1 MYGTVFDVEADSLTP
16 TKIYCMAASGG
27 DEPHATTDPDKMREL
42 LLGQDVLVG
51 HNIARWDIPNL
62 ERLLEIEIPEE
73 TLIVDTLAVSWYLY
87 PDRKPNHKLESFGV
101 DFGIPK
107 PEINDWLEL
116 PIEEYIHRC
125 VEDVKINTMLWKQ
138 QYETLLSV
146 YGSHSLVVDFLKY
159 LAFKM
164 RCARMQEESRWKLD
178 IDTTQTSLQKLE
190 SLKKEKTYELG
201 LVLPKI
207 RNTRLVA
214 YPKRAIKANGKLS
227 VIGERWSKLV
237 AERGLPPDHVDP
249 IEITTGYDDPNP
261 SSPDQVKQWLFSLG
275 WEPDVYKTNDKGKEV
290 PQVNKLK
297 QDGGGL
303 SDSVLRLI
311 PDNPSVELL
320 DSLGILGHRIGIL
333 HGFLSTVSSDGFV
346 AARIQGLT
354 NTLRFK
360 HAECVNLPKIDALYG
375 QDVRGALIA
384 PDGHELCG
392 SDMSSLEDRTKQH
405 YMWKYDPDYVRD
417 MMGDDFDPHLDIAVV
432 AGLMTKVDS
441 EFYKKFKSGTAS
453 HAEHT
458 RYKILKSIRGI
469 AKNANYACVY
479 GAGAAKISKT
489 AGIPLNRAG
498 ELHTAYWKRN
508 WSVKAVGN
516 ACKTKQILQRLSPV
530 ETKKTS
536 WLYNPVSKFWYSLR
550 NEKDKFST
558 LNQGTGV
565 FCFDTYV
572 GYILYQRPQ
581 ITGQFHD
588 EIILT
593 VKQGFRENVVQI
605 LRQAIDWTNE
615 KLQLNRTLDVGIDFG
630 STYAEIH

>member
-1 MYGTVFDVEADSLTP
+1 MYGTVFDLEGDSLTP
-16 TKIYCMAASGG
+16 TKLYCLAASTG
-27 DEPHATTDPDKMREL
+27 DKPHATIDYQKMREFFL
-42 LLGQDVLVG
+42 SQDVLVG
-51 HNIARWDIPNL
+51 HNIARFDIPVL
-62 ERLLEIEIPEE
+62 ERLLEIEIPDT
-73 TLIVDTLAVSWYLY
+73 TLVVDTLAVSWYLY
-87 PDRKPNHKLESFGV
+87 PDRPRHGLESFGV
-101 DFGIPK
+101 DFGVPK
-107 PEINDWLEL
+107 PNITSWTDL

-138 QYETLLSV
+138 QYETLLSI

-164 RCARMQEESRWKLD
+164 KCARMQEESRWKLD
-178 IDTTQTSLQKLE
+178 KRTTEDSLSKLE
-190 SLKKEKTYELG
+190 KIKQEKTYELS
-201 LVLPKI
+201 LVLPKV

-214 YPKRAIKANGKLS
+214 YPKRAFKANGTVS
-227 VIGERWSKLV
+227 VIGERWNKLL
-237 AERGLPPDHVDP
+237 AERGLPSDHVDP
-249 IEITTGYDDPNP
+249 IEITTGYDEPNP

-275 WEPDVYKTNDKGKEV
+275 WEPDVFKTNDKGKEV

-303 SDSVLRLI
+303 SDSVLRLVAI
-311 PDNPSVELL
+311 DPGVGLL

-333 HGFLSTVSSDGFV
+333 NGFLSSVSEDGYV

-384 PDGHELCG
+384 PEGYELCG

-453 HAEHT
+453 HDEHT
-458 RYKILKSIRGI
+458 RYKLIKSIRGI

-479 GAGAAKISKT
+479 GAGAAKIAKT
-489 AGIPLNRAG
+489 AGITVGKAG
-498 ELHTAYWKRN
+498 ELHGAYWKRN

-516 ACKTKQILQRLSPV
+516 ACKTKQIMQVLSPQ
-530 ETKKTS
+530 EKKKTS

-558 LNQGTGV
+558 LNQSTGV
-565 FCFDTYV
+565 FCFDTYL
-572 GYILYQRPQ
+572 GYVLYQRPQ
-581 ITGQFHD
+581 LTAQFHD
-588 EIILT
+588 EFVTCNKI
-593 VKQGFRENVVQI
+593 GFRPQMVAI
-605 LRQAIDWTNE
+605 IKQAIDWTNE
-615 KLQLNRTLDVGIDFG
+615 KLQLNRQLDVGTEWG
-630 STYAEIH
+630 LTYADIH